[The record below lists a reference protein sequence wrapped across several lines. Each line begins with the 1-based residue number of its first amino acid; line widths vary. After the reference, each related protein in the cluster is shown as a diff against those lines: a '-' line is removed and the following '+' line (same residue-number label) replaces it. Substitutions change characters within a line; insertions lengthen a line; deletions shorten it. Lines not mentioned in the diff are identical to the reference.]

1 MSSKRINKD
10 GKNVDQTG
18 YKTEGTGNFSD
29 NYQEL
34 YRETLT
40 SSREFRD
47 ELTKFAEAINETSD
61 NEELGKLIRSIYESN
76 FQWYVDH
83 NIIVEGGFSR

>member
-1 MSSKRINKD
+1 MSTRINKD

-18 YKTEGTGNFSD
+18 YKSDGTGNFSD

-40 SSREFRD
+40 ASREFRD
-47 ELTKFAEAINETSD
+47 ELTKFADTINEVHD
-61 NEELGKLIRSIYESN
+61 NEELGKRLREIYESN

>member
-1 MSSKRINKD
+1 MAVVNKD

-18 YKTEGTGNFSD
+18 YKSEGTGNFSE

-47 ELTKFAEAINETSD
+47 ELTRFAEVINETSD
-61 NEELGKLIRSIYESN
+61 NEELGKIVRALYESN

-83 NIIVEGGFSR
+83 NIIVERGFSK